1 MKSINLFRDLAS
13 FTDTS
18 AHPKHIAEQYINIEG
33 GYAYAT
39 DGISAIK
46 LATEL
51 PDLSIDPHTLKPMPA
66 NVSYPDVNGSVFNR
80 PFKGDVLTNIDVAS
94 LYTAVYQANKAP
106 KTTNK
111 LLHLV
116 SDKNAVALYQVE
128 TLNPV
133 ATDMATP
140 VWSTSELDNINVY
153 FDGRLLIKSLKL
165 LKSLAIDH
173 VNMFIEGPYK
183 PIELKPAA
191 ENDTDVAVV
200 FCPTRVGA

>member
-1 MKSINLFRDLAS
+1 MKNINLFKDLAS

-18 AHPKHIAEQYINIEG
+18 AHPKHLVEQYINIED

-39 DGISAIK
+39 DGISAVK

-51 PDLSIDPHTLKPMPA
+51 PDLSINPYTLKPMPKDLE
-66 NVSYPDVNGSVFNR
+66 YPDVNGRVFDQKFN
-80 PFKGDVLTNIDVAS
+80 GDVLTNIDVAS

-133 ATDMATP
+133 ATDMDTP
-140 VWSTSELDNINVY
+140 AWKAAELDNINIY
-153 FDGRLLIKSLKL
+153 FDGRLPIKALKLFKSLD
-165 LKSLAIDH
+165 IDH
-173 VNMFIEGPYK
+173 VNMFISGPYN
-183 PIELKPAA
+183 PIELKPVA
-191 ENDTDVAVV
+191 ENDPDVAVV
-200 FCPTRVGA
+200 FCPTRVKA